1 MVWNENQVKLEL
13 FEFIYIH
20 YFQSKETSDNILQ
33 MLFESS
39 TTINFFKNFVHKLF
53 TTEVFEN
60 YFDFGG
66 QELFC
71 FGINLSFFI
80 CEFNTA

>member
-1 MVWNENQVKLEL
+1 MKKFRPAKVLNKWVVWNENQVKLEI

-39 TTINFFKNFVHKLF
+39 TTIIFF
-53 TTEVFEN
+53 
-60 YFDFGG
+60 
-66 QELFC
+66 
-71 FGINLSFFI
+71 
-80 CEFNTA
+80 

>member
-1 MVWNENQVKLEL
+1 MKKFRPAKVLNKWVVWNENQVKLEI

-39 TTINFFKNFVHKLF
+39 TTIIFFKL
-53 TTEVFEN
+53 
-60 YFDFGG
+60 
-66 QELFC
+66 C
-71 FGINLSFFI
+71 S
-80 CEFNTA
+80 